1 MTPAQAE
8 IEIEAPADQIWSLLT
23 TFRRWPEW
31 GPSVRAVEAE
41 VDVLGPG
48 VSGWVQTAV
57 GLWLPFRIDDFEAG
71 RAWGWSVAGIPA
83 TGHRVTPLSDARTRV
98 VFTVPRLFLPYRWVL
113 SRALRRLKRI
123 AETG

>member
-1 MTPAQAE
+1 MTPARAE
-8 IEIEAPADQIWSLLT
+8 IEIEAPAGRVWLLLT
-23 TFRRWPEW
+23 RFRYWPEW

-41 VDVLGPG
+41 VDRVGPG

-71 RAWGWSVAGIPA
+71 SAWSWSVAGIPA
-83 TGHRVTPLSDARTRV
+83 TGHHLTPLSDTRTRV